1 MINTKERILT
11 VSLELFAKEG
21 YEAVSVSDIASKLG
35 ITKSALYKHYKN
47 KRDIFDSILE
57 KMYQIDSENSK
68 KSKVPEQTYE
78 NRPDSYNNVSLKD
91 LADFTI
97 SQFEFWTRD
106 KFASNFRKML
116 TLEQYRNSEMTK
128 LYNDCIL
135 GGPVSYVS
143 DIFSVMISNGILK
156 DGSPMQLA
164 VEFYSPFYLL
174 INLYD
179 SFNNKDILL
188 NAMKDHI
195 ESFIREKR
203 VSHDE

>member
-68 KSKVPEQTYE
+68 KSKVPEETYE
-78 NRPDSYNNVSLKD
+78 NKPDSYNNVSLKN

-106 KFASNFRKML
+106 KFASDFRKML
-116 TLEQYRNSEMTK
+116 TLEQYRNGEMTK

-188 NAMKDHI
+188 KTLKDHI

-203 VSHDE
+203 VSHDK

>member
-78 NRPDSYNNVSLKD
+78 NRPDSYNNVSL
-91 LADFTI
+91 
-97 SQFEFWTRD
+97 
-106 KFASNFRKML
+106 
-116 TLEQYRNSEMTK
+116 
-128 LYNDCIL
+128 
-135 GGPVSYVS
+135 
-143 DIFSVMISNGILK
+143 MISNGILK